1 MRENNNICN
10 NVMIYME
17 KCSKWRNQTFSE
29 FLNCKHN
36 LANNR
41 QTRMLANFNTLG
53 CGVMKCVYQTGSC
66 SQKMKQLSEMKL
78 LESAKHTLI
87 SLAFFGLAEYPIQ
100 SEYLFL
106 KTFNEKKFRFV
117 RPIKNK
123 TETTAKF
130 LLQNEQIFKHVKK
143 IELNNYLDIKLYE
156 FAKDIFFKK
165 VNFFKTTVF

>member
-1 MRENNNICN
+1 MAHYVKVCYPDSLTKSNCLNLVGATLE
-10 NVMIYME
+10 
-17 KCSKWRNQTFSE
+17 E

>member
-106 KTFNEKKFRFV
+106 KTFNEKKFRF
-117 RPIKNK
+117 NQS
-123 TETTAKF
+123 F
-130 LLQNEQIFKHVKK
+130 K
-143 IELNNYLDIKLYE
+143 IESSLNSINYLQFIKRIEEKNQLDIEFYK
-156 FAKDIFFKK
+156 FAKKMFLKRLDHYHQKA
-165 VNFFKTTVF
+165 VV